1 MSFEQLKQRSQNKD
15 ALIEKLSS
23 LDSSKEKKSYKDDR
37 FWRPTVDD
45 SGTASAIIRFLPEC
59 EGEEDAAV
67 LYFSHA
73 FQGPGGWFIENPRTT
88 FGEKDPVSEYNSRL
102 WNSGIQANK
111 DMVSQKTKR
120 KKNFVSNILVISD
133 PAAPE
138 NEGKVFLF
146 RYGMKIH
153 QKLVDAMKPEF
164 ADEDPIIPFDFWQ
177 GANFRLRQRKVAG
190 YPNYDKSEF
199 DSVSAL
205 SADDDELE
213 ATWKQEHSLEAFTAR
228 DQFKSYE
235 DLERRL
241 NMVLGISQRPATR
254 KVDPETYED
263 ESEGRGYDHAS
274 DSFNAPD
281 ITPSPVKEEAIVE
294 DDDALSY
301 FAKLAE
307 D

>member
-73 FQGPGGWFIENPRTT
+73 FQGPGGWFIENSRTT

-120 KKNFVSNILVISD
+120 KKNFVSNILVVSD

-153 QKLVDAMKPEF
+153 QKLLDAMKPEF

-199 DSVSAL
+199 DSPSAL
-205 SADDDELE
+205 FDGDEGRLKEVWGTQYPLSEFVDPANYKSYDELK
-213 ATWKQEHSLEAFTAR
+213 TRLET
-228 DQFKSYE
+228 
-235 DLERRL
+235 
-241 NMVLGISQRPATR
+241 VLGGTQPTTTAENTALDEKVEVSSTSEAAPQR
-254 KVDPETYED
+254 
-263 ESEGRGYDHAS
+263 ESVEP
-274 DSFNAPD
+274 DS
-281 ITPSPVKEEAIVE
+281 EE
-294 DDDALSY
+294 DALSY
-301 FAKLAE
+301 FQRLSEE

>member
-73 FQGPGGWFIENPRTT
+73 FQGPGGWFIENSRTT

-133 PAAPE
+133 PACPE

-153 QKLVDAMKPEF
+153 QKLLDAMKPEF

-199 DSVSAL
+199 DSTSAL
-205 SADDDELE
+205 FDGDEERLKEVWGSQYPLSEFVDPANYKSYDELK
-213 ATWKQEHSLEAFTAR
+213 TRLET
-228 DQFKSYE
+228 
-235 DLERRL
+235 
-241 NMVLGISQRPATR
+241 VLGGTQPTTTAENTALDEKVEVSSTSEAAPQR
-254 KVDPETYED
+254 
-263 ESEGRGYDHAS
+263 ESVEP
-274 DSFNAPD
+274 DS
-281 ITPSPVKEEAIVE
+281 EE
-294 DDDALSY
+294 DALSY
-301 FAKLAE
+301 FQRLSEE

>member
-59 EGEEDAAV
+59 EGEEDAAI

-73 FQGPGGWFIENPRTT
+73 FQGPGGWFIENSRTT

-120 KKNFVSNILVISD
+120 KKNFVSNILVVSD
-133 PAAPE
+133 PACPE

-153 QKLVDAMKPEF
+153 QKLLDAMKPEF

-199 DSVSAL
+199 DSPSAL
-205 SADDDELE
+205 FDGDEGRLKEVWGTQYPLSEFVDPANYKSYDELK
-213 ATWKQEHSLEAFTAR
+213 TRLET
-228 DQFKSYE
+228 
-235 DLERRL
+235 
-241 NMVLGISQRPATR
+241 VLGGTQPTTTAENTALDEKVEVSSTSEAAPQR
-254 KVDPETYED
+254 
-263 ESEGRGYDHAS
+263 ESVEP
-274 DSFNAPD
+274 DS
-281 ITPSPVKEEAIVE
+281 EE
-294 DDDALSY
+294 DALSY
-301 FAKLAE
+301 FQRLSEE

>member
-59 EGEEDAAV
+59 EGEEDAAI

-73 FQGPGGWFIENPRTT
+73 FQGPGGWFIENSRTT

-133 PAAPE
+133 PACPE

-153 QKLVDAMKPEF
+153 QKLLDAMKPEF

-199 DSVSAL
+199 DSPSAL
-205 SADDDELE
+205 FDGDEGRLKEVWGSQYPLSEFVDPTNYKSYDELK
-213 ATWKQEHSLEAFTAR
+213 TRLET
-228 DQFKSYE
+228 
-235 DLERRL
+235 
-241 NMVLGISQRPATR
+241 VLGGTQPTTTAENTALDEKVEVSSTSEAAPQR
-254 KVDPETYED
+254 
-263 ESEGRGYDHAS
+263 ESVEP
-274 DSFNAPD
+274 DS
-281 ITPSPVKEEAIVE
+281 EE
-294 DDDALSY
+294 DALSY
-301 FAKLAE
+301 FQRLSEE

>member
-1 MSFEQLKQRSQNKD
+1 MSFEQLKNRSKNKA

-73 FQGPGGWFIENPRTT
+73 FQGPGGWFIENSRTT

-120 KKNFVSNILVISD
+120 KKNFVSNILVVSD
-133 PAAPE
+133 PACPE

-153 QKLVDAMKPEF
+153 QKLLDAMKPEF

-199 DSVSAL
+199 DSPSAL
-205 SADDDELE
+205 FDGDEGRLKEVWGTQYPLSEFVDPANYKSYDELK
-213 ATWKQEHSLEAFTAR
+213 TRLET
-228 DQFKSYE
+228 
-235 DLERRL
+235 
-241 NMVLGISQRPATR
+241 VLGGTQPTTTAENTALDEKVEVSSTSEAAPQR
-254 KVDPETYED
+254 
-263 ESEGRGYDHAS
+263 ESVEP
-274 DSFNAPD
+274 DS
-281 ITPSPVKEEAIVE
+281 EE
-294 DDDALSY
+294 DALSY
-301 FAKLAE
+301 FQRLSEE

>member
-73 FQGPGGWFIENPRTT
+73 FQGPGGWFIENSRTT

-199 DSVSAL
+199 DSPSAL
-205 SADDDELE
+205 FDGDEEKLKAVWEQQHALSEFVDPANYKSYDELK
-213 ATWKQEHSLEAFTAR
+213 TRLET
-228 DQFKSYE
+228 
-235 DLERRL
+235 
-241 NMVLGISQRPATR
+241 VLGGTQPTTTAENTALDEKVEVSSTSEAAPQR
-254 KVDPETYED
+254 
-263 ESEGRGYDHAS
+263 ESVEP
-274 DSFNAPD
+274 DS
-281 ITPSPVKEEAIVE
+281 EE
-294 DDDALSY
+294 DALSY
-301 FAKLAE
+301 FQRLSEE

>member
-23 LDSSKEKKSYKDDR
+23 LDSNEKKSYKDDR

-67 LYFSHA
+67 LYFYHA
-73 FQGPGGWFIENPRTT
+73 FQGPGGWFIENSRTT

-120 KKNFVSNILVISD
+120 KKNFVSNILVVSD
-133 PAAPE
+133 PACPE

-153 QKLVDAMKPEF
+153 QKLLDAMKPEF

-199 DSVSAL
+199 DSPSAL
-205 SADDDELE
+205 FDGDEGRLKEVWGTQYPLSEFVDPANYKSYDELK
-213 ATWKQEHSLEAFTAR
+213 TRLET
-228 DQFKSYE
+228 
-235 DLERRL
+235 
-241 NMVLGISQRPATR
+241 VLGGTQPTTTAENTALDEKVEVSSTSEAAPQR
-254 KVDPETYED
+254 
-263 ESEGRGYDHAS
+263 ESVEP
-274 DSFNAPD
+274 DS
-281 ITPSPVKEEAIVE
+281 EE
-294 DDDALSY
+294 DALSY
-301 FAKLAE
+301 FQRLSEE

>member
-59 EGEEDAAV
+59 EGEEDAAI

-73 FQGPGGWFIENPRTT
+73 FQGPGGWFIENSRTT

-153 QKLVDAMKPEF
+153 QKLLDAMKPEF

-199 DSVSAL
+199 DSTSAL
-205 SADDDELE
+205 FDGDEERLKEVWGTQYPLSEFVDPTNYKSYDELK
-213 ATWKQEHSLEAFTAR
+213 TRLET
-228 DQFKSYE
+228 
-235 DLERRL
+235 
-241 NMVLGISQRPATR
+241 VLGGTQPTTTAENTALDEKVEVSSTSEAAPQR
-254 KVDPETYED
+254 
-263 ESEGRGYDHAS
+263 ESVEP
-274 DSFNAPD
+274 DS
-281 ITPSPVKEEAIVE
+281 EE
-294 DDDALSY
+294 DALSY
-301 FAKLAE
+301 FQRLSEE

>member
-23 LDSSKEKKSYKDDR
+23 LDSNEKKSYKDDR

-73 FQGPGGWFIENPRTT
+73 FQGPGGWFIENSRTT

-164 ADEDPIIPFDFWQ
+164 ADEEPIIPFDFWQ

-199 DSVSAL
+199 DSPSAL
-205 SADDDELE
+205 FDGDEGRLKEVWGTQYPLSEFVDPANYKSYDELK
-213 ATWKQEHSLEAFTAR
+213 TRLET
-228 DQFKSYE
+228 
-235 DLERRL
+235 
-241 NMVLGISQRPATR
+241 VLGGTQPTTTAENTALDEKVEVSSTSEAAPQR
-254 KVDPETYED
+254 
-263 ESEGRGYDHAS
+263 ESVEP
-274 DSFNAPD
+274 DS
-281 ITPSPVKEEAIVE
+281 EE
-294 DDDALSY
+294 DALSY
-301 FAKLAE
+301 FQRLSEE

>member
-23 LDSSKEKKSYKDDR
+23 LDSNEKKSYKDDR

-59 EGEEDAAV
+59 EGEEDAAI

-73 FQGPGGWFIENPRTT
+73 FQGPGGWFIENSRTT

-120 KKNFVSNILVISD
+120 KKNFVSNILVVSD

-153 QKLVDAMKPEF
+153 QKLLDAMKPEF

-199 DSVSAL
+199 DSPSAL
-205 SADDDELE
+205 FDGDEGRLKEVWGTQYPLSEFVDPTNYKSYDELK
-213 ATWKQEHSLEAFTAR
+213 TRLET
-228 DQFKSYE
+228 
-235 DLERRL
+235 
-241 NMVLGISQRPATR
+241 VLGGTQPTTTAENTALDEKVEVSSTSEAAPQR
-254 KVDPETYED
+254 
-263 ESEGRGYDHAS
+263 ESVEP
-274 DSFNAPD
+274 DS
-281 ITPSPVKEEAIVE
+281 EE
-294 DDDALSY
+294 DALSY
-301 FAKLAE
+301 FQRLSEE

>member
-45 SGTASAIIRFLPEC
+45 SGTASAIIRFLLEC

-73 FQGPGGWFIENPRTT
+73 FQGPGGWFIENSRTT

-133 PAAPE
+133 PACPE

-153 QKLVDAMKPEF
+153 QKLLDAMKPEF

-199 DSVSAL
+199 DSPSAL
-205 SADDDELE
+205 FDGDEGRLKEVWGTQYPLSEFVDPANYKSYDELK
-213 ATWKQEHSLEAFTAR
+213 TRLET
-228 DQFKSYE
+228 
-235 DLERRL
+235 
-241 NMVLGISQRPATR
+241 VLGGTQPTTTAENTALDEKVEVSSTSEAAPQR
-254 KVDPETYED
+254 
-263 ESEGRGYDHAS
+263 ESVEP
-274 DSFNAPD
+274 DS
-281 ITPSPVKEEAIVE
+281 EE
-294 DDDALSY
+294 DALSY
-301 FAKLAE
+301 FQRLSEE

>member
-1 MSFEQLKQRSQNKD
+1 
-15 ALIEKLSS
+15 
-23 LDSSKEKKSYKDDR
+23 
-37 FWRPTVDD
+37 
-45 SGTASAIIRFLPEC
+45 
-59 EGEEDAAV
+59 
-67 LYFSHA
+67 
-73 FQGPGGWFIENPRTT
+73 
-88 FGEKDPVSEYNSRL
+88 
-102 WNSGIQANK
+102 SGIQANK

-164 ADEDPIIPFDFWQ
+164 ADEEPIIPFDFWQ

-205 SADDDELE
+205 YEGDEEKLKEVWATQYPLSEFVDPANYKSYDELK
-213 ATWKQEHSLEAFTAR
+213 TRLET
-228 DQFKSYE
+228 
-235 DLERRL
+235 
-241 NMVLGISQRPATR
+241 VLGGSQPTNTAENTS
-254 KVDPETYED
+254 VDDVVTTD
-263 ESEGRGYDHAS
+263 TTSEAAPQKS
-274 DSFNAPD
+274 VEPDS
-281 ITPSPVKEEAIVE
+281 EE
-294 DDDALSY
+294 DALSY
-301 FAKLAE
+301 FQRLSEE

>member
-73 FQGPGGWFIENPRTT
+73 FQGPGGWFIENSRTT

-133 PAAPE
+133 PACPE

-146 RYGMKIH
+146 RYGAKIH
-153 QKLVDAMKPEF
+153 QKLLDAMKPEF

-199 DSVSAL
+199 DSPSAL
-205 SADDDELE
+205 FDGDEGRLKEVWGTQYPLSEFVDPANYKSYDELK
-213 ATWKQEHSLEAFTAR
+213 TRLET
-228 DQFKSYE
+228 
-235 DLERRL
+235 
-241 NMVLGISQRPATR
+241 VLGGTQPTTTAENTALDEKVEVSSTSEAAPQR
-254 KVDPETYED
+254 
-263 ESEGRGYDHAS
+263 ESVEP
-274 DSFNAPD
+274 DS
-281 ITPSPVKEEAIVE
+281 EE
-294 DDDALSY
+294 DALSY
-301 FAKLAE
+301 FQRLSEE

>member
-1 MSFEQLKQRSQNKD
+1 M
-15 ALIEKLSS
+15 
-23 LDSSKEKKSYKDDR
+23 
-37 FWRPTVDD
+37 
-45 SGTASAIIRFLPEC
+45 
-59 EGEEDAAV
+59 
-67 LYFSHA
+67 LYYSHA
-73 FQGPGGWFIENPRTT
+73 FQGPGGWFIENSRTT

-138 NEGKVFLF
+138 NEGKFFLF

-164 ADEDPIIPFDFWQ
+164 ADEEPIIPFDFWQ

-205 SADDDELE
+205 YDGDEEKLKEVWATQYPLSEFVDPANYKSYDELK
-213 ATWKQEHSLEAFTAR
+213 TRLET
-228 DQFKSYE
+228 
-235 DLERRL
+235 
-241 NMVLGISQRPATR
+241 VLGGSQPTNTAENTS
-254 KVDPETYED
+254 VDDVVTTD
-263 ESEGRGYDHAS
+263 TTSEAAPQKS
-274 DSFNAPD
+274 VEPDS
-281 ITPSPVKEEAIVE
+281 EE
-294 DDDALSY
+294 DALSY
-301 FAKLAE
+301 FQRLSEE

>member
-23 LDSSKEKKSYKDDR
+23 LDSNEKKSYKDDR

-59 EGEEDAAV
+59 EGEEDAAI

-73 FQGPGGWFIENPRTT
+73 FQGPGGWFIENSRTT

-133 PAAPE
+133 PASPE

-199 DSVSAL
+199 DSPSAL
-205 SADDDELE
+205 FDGDEGRLKEVWGTQYPLSEFVDPTNYKSYDELK
-213 ATWKQEHSLEAFTAR
+213 TRLET
-228 DQFKSYE
+228 
-235 DLERRL
+235 
-241 NMVLGISQRPATR
+241 VLGGTQPTTTAENTALDEKVEVSSTSEAAPQR
-254 KVDPETYED
+254 
-263 ESEGRGYDHAS
+263 ESVEP
-274 DSFNAPD
+274 DS
-281 ITPSPVKEEAIVE
+281 EE
-294 DDDALSY
+294 DALSY
-301 FAKLAE
+301 FQRLSEE

>member
-73 FQGPGGWFIENPRTT
+73 FQGPGGWFIENSRTT

-120 KKNFVSNILVISD
+120 KKNFVSNILVVSD
-133 PAAPE
+133 PACPE

-153 QKLVDAMKPEF
+153 QKLLDAMKPEF

-199 DSVSAL
+199 DSPSAL
-205 SADDDELE
+205 FDGDEEKLKAVWEQQHALSEFVDPANYKSYDELK
-213 ATWKQEHSLEAFTAR
+213 TRLET
-228 DQFKSYE
+228 
-235 DLERRL
+235 
-241 NMVLGISQRPATR
+241 VLGGTQPTTTAENTALDEKVEVSSTSEAAPQR
-254 KVDPETYED
+254 
-263 ESEGRGYDHAS
+263 ESVEP
-274 DSFNAPD
+274 DS
-281 ITPSPVKEEAIVE
+281 EE
-294 DDDALSY
+294 DALSY
-301 FAKLAE
+301 FQRLSEE

>member
-23 LDSSKEKKSYKDDR
+23 LDSGKEKKSYKDER

-45 SGTASAIIRFLPEC
+45 SGTASAVIRFLPEC
-59 EGEEDAAV
+59 ENEEDAAV

-73 FQGPGGWFIENPRTT
+73 FQGPGGWFIENSRTT

-153 QKLVDAMKPEF
+153 QKLLDAMKPEF

-199 DSVSAL
+199 DSPSAL
-205 SADDDELE
+205 FDGDEGRLKDVWGSQYPLSEFVDPANYKSYDELK
-213 ATWKQEHSLEAFTAR
+213 TRLET
-228 DQFKSYE
+228 
-235 DLERRL
+235 
-241 NMVLGISQRPATR
+241 VLGGTQPTTTAENTALDEKVEVSSTSEAAPQR
-254 KVDPETYED
+254 
-263 ESEGRGYDHAS
+263 ESVEP
-274 DSFNAPD
+274 DS
-281 ITPSPVKEEAIVE
+281 EE
-294 DDDALSY
+294 DALSY
-301 FAKLAE
+301 FQRLSEE

>member
-23 LDSSKEKKSYKDDR
+23 LDSNEKKSYKDDR

-73 FQGPGGWFIENPRTT
+73 FQGPGGWFIENSRTT

-164 ADEDPIIPFDFWQ
+164 ADEEPIIPFDFWQ

-205 SADDDELE
+205 FDGDEGRLKEVWGTQYPLSEFVDPTNYKSYDELK
-213 ATWKQEHSLEAFTAR
+213 TRLET
-228 DQFKSYE
+228 
-235 DLERRL
+235 
-241 NMVLGISQRPATR
+241 VLGGTQPTTTAENTALDEKVEVSSTSEAAPQR
-254 KVDPETYED
+254 
-263 ESEGRGYDHAS
+263 ESVEP
-274 DSFNAPD
+274 DS
-281 ITPSPVKEEAIVE
+281 EE
-294 DDDALSY
+294 DALSY
-301 FAKLAE
+301 FQRLSEE

>member
-73 FQGPGGWFIENPRTT
+73 FQGPGGWFIENSRTT

-133 PAAPE
+133 PACPE

-153 QKLVDAMKPEF
+153 QKLLDAMKPEF

-199 DSVSAL
+199 DSPSAL
-205 SADDDELE
+205 FDGDEGRLKEVWGTQYPLSEFVDPANYKSYDEL
-213 ATWKQEHSLEAFTAR
+213 KPRLET
-228 DQFKSYE
+228 
-235 DLERRL
+235 
-241 NMVLGISQRPATR
+241 VLGGTQPTTTAENTALDEKVEVSSTSEAAPQR
-254 KVDPETYED
+254 
-263 ESEGRGYDHAS
+263 ESVEP
-274 DSFNAPD
+274 DS
-281 ITPSPVKEEAIVE
+281 EE
-294 DDDALSY
+294 DALSY
-301 FAKLAE
+301 FQRLSEE

>member
-23 LDSSKEKKSYKDDR
+23 LDSNEKKSYKDDR

-59 EGEEDAAV
+59 EAEEDAAI

-73 FQGPGGWFIENPRTT
+73 FQGPGGWFIENSRTT

-164 ADEDPIIPFDFWQ
+164 ADEEPIIPFDFWQ

-199 DSVSAL
+199 DSPSAL
-205 SADDDELE
+205 FDGDEEKLKAVWEQQHALSEFVDPANYKSYDELK
-213 ATWKQEHSLEAFTAR
+213 TRLET
-228 DQFKSYE
+228 
-235 DLERRL
+235 
-241 NMVLGISQRPATR
+241 VLGGTQPTTTAENTALDEKVEVSSTSEAAPQR
-254 KVDPETYED
+254 
-263 ESEGRGYDHAS
+263 ESVEP
-274 DSFNAPD
+274 DS
-281 ITPSPVKEEAIVE
+281 EE
-294 DDDALSY
+294 DALSY
-301 FAKLAE
+301 FQRLSEE

>member
-23 LDSSKEKKSYKDDR
+23 LDSNEKKSYKDDR

-73 FQGPGGWFIENPRTT
+73 FQGPGGWFIENSRTT

-199 DSVSAL
+199 DSPSAL
-205 SADDDELE
+205 FDGDEGRLKEVWGTQYPLSEFVDPANYKSYDELK
-213 ATWKQEHSLEAFTAR
+213 TRLET
-228 DQFKSYE
+228 
-235 DLERRL
+235 
-241 NMVLGISQRPATR
+241 VLGGTQPTTTAENTALDEKVEVSSTSEAAPQR
-254 KVDPETYED
+254 
-263 ESEGRGYDHAS
+263 ESVEP
-274 DSFNAPD
+274 DS
-281 ITPSPVKEEAIVE
+281 EE
-294 DDDALSY
+294 DALSY
-301 FAKLAE
+301 FQRLSEE

>member
-23 LDSSKEKKSYKDDR
+23 LDSGKEKKSYKDER

-45 SGTASAIIRFLPEC
+45 SGTASAVIRFLPEC
-59 EGEEDAAV
+59 ENEEDAAV
-67 LYFSHA
+67 LYYSHA
-73 FQGPGGWFIENPRTT
+73 FQGPGGWFIENSRTT

-120 KKNFVSNILVISD
+120 KKNFVSNILVVSD
-133 PAAPE
+133 PACPE

-153 QKLVDAMKPEF
+153 QKLLDAMKPEF

-199 DSVSAL
+199 DSPSAL
-205 SADDDELE
+205 FDGDEGRLKEVWGTQYPLSEFVDPANYKSYDELK
-213 ATWKQEHSLEAFTAR
+213 TRLET
-228 DQFKSYE
+228 
-235 DLERRL
+235 
-241 NMVLGISQRPATR
+241 VLGGTQPTTTAENTALDEKVEVSSTSEAAPQR
-254 KVDPETYED
+254 
-263 ESEGRGYDHAS
+263 ESVEP
-274 DSFNAPD
+274 DS
-281 ITPSPVKEEAIVE
+281 EE
-294 DDDALSY
+294 DALSY
-301 FAKLAE
+301 FQRLSEE

>member
-23 LDSSKEKKSYKDDR
+23 LDSGKEKKSYKDER

-45 SGTASAIIRFLPEC
+45 SGTASAVIRFLPEC
-59 EGEEDAAV
+59 ENEEDAAV

-73 FQGPGGWFIENPRTT
+73 FQGPGGWFIENSRTT

-153 QKLVDAMKPEF
+153 QKLLDAMKPEF
-164 ADEDPIIPFDFWQ
+164 ADEEPIIPFDFWQ

-199 DSVSAL
+199 DSPSAL
-205 SADDDELE
+205 FDGDEGRLKEVWGTQYPLSEFVDPANYKSYDELK
-213 ATWKQEHSLEAFTAR
+213 TRLET
-228 DQFKSYE
+228 
-235 DLERRL
+235 
-241 NMVLGISQRPATR
+241 VLGGTQPTTTAENTALDEKVEVSSTSEAAPQR
-254 KVDPETYED
+254 
-263 ESEGRGYDHAS
+263 ESVEP
-274 DSFNAPD
+274 DS
-281 ITPSPVKEEAIVE
+281 EE
-294 DDDALSY
+294 DALSY
-301 FAKLAE
+301 FQRLSEE

>member
-23 LDSSKEKKSYKDDR
+23 LDTSKEKKSYKDDR

-73 FQGPGGWFIENPRTT
+73 FQGPGGWFIENSRTT

-120 KKNFVSNILVISD
+120 KKNFVSNILVVSD
-133 PAAPE
+133 PACPE

-153 QKLVDAMKPEF
+153 QKLLDAMKPEF

-199 DSVSAL
+199 DSPSAL
-205 SADDDELE
+205 FDGDEGRLKEVWGTQYPLSEFVDPANYKSYDELK
-213 ATWKQEHSLEAFTAR
+213 TRLET
-228 DQFKSYE
+228 
-235 DLERRL
+235 
-241 NMVLGISQRPATR
+241 VLGGTQPTTTAENTALDEKVEVSSTSEAAPQR
-254 KVDPETYED
+254 
-263 ESEGRGYDHAS
+263 ESVEP
-274 DSFNAPD
+274 DS
-281 ITPSPVKEEAIVE
+281 EE
-294 DDDALSY
+294 DALSY
-301 FAKLAE
+301 FQRLSEE

>member
-23 LDSSKEKKSYKDDR
+23 LDNSKEKKSYKDER

-45 SGTASAIIRFLPEC
+45 SGTASAVIRFLPEC
-59 EGEEDAAV
+59 ENEEDAAV

-73 FQGPGGWFIENPRTT
+73 FQGPGGWFIENSRTT

-164 ADEDPIIPFDFWQ
+164 ADEEPIIPFDFWQ

-205 SADDDELE
+205 YDGDEEKLKEVWGTQYPLSEFVDPANYKSYDELK
-213 ATWKQEHSLEAFTAR
+213 TRLET
-228 DQFKSYE
+228 
-235 DLERRL
+235 
-241 NMVLGISQRPATR
+241 VLGGTQPTTTAENTALDEKVEVSSTSEAAPQR
-254 KVDPETYED
+254 
-263 ESEGRGYDHAS
+263 ESVEP
-274 DSFNAPD
+274 DS
-281 ITPSPVKEEAIVE
+281 EE
-294 DDDALSY
+294 DALSY
-301 FAKLAE
+301 FQRLSEE

>member
-59 EGEEDAAV
+59 EGEEDAAI

-73 FQGPGGWFIENPRTT
+73 FQGPGGWFIENSRTT

-120 KKNFVSNILVISD
+120 KKNFVSNILVVSD
-133 PAAPE
+133 PACPE

-153 QKLVDAMKPEF
+153 QKLLDAMKPEF

-199 DSVSAL
+199 DSPSAL
-205 SADDDELE
+205 FDGDEEKLKAVWEQQHALSEFVDPANYKSYDELK
-213 ATWKQEHSLEAFTAR
+213 TRLET
-228 DQFKSYE
+228 
-235 DLERRL
+235 
-241 NMVLGISQRPATR
+241 VLGGTQPTTTAENTALDEKVEVSSTSEAAPQR
-254 KVDPETYED
+254 
-263 ESEGRGYDHAS
+263 ESVEP
-274 DSFNAPD
+274 DS
-281 ITPSPVKEEAIVE
+281 EE
-294 DDDALSY
+294 DALSY
-301 FAKLAE
+301 FQRLSEE

>member
-1 MSFEQLKQRSQNKD
+1 MSFEQLKNRSKNKD

-23 LDSSKEKKSYKDDR
+23 LDSGKEKKSYKDER

-45 SGTASAIIRFLPEC
+45 SGTASAVIRFLPEC
-59 EGEEDAAV
+59 ENEEDAAV

-73 FQGPGGWFIENPRTT
+73 FQGPGGWFIENSRTT

-133 PAAPE
+133 PACPE
-138 NEGKVFLF
+138 NEGKGFLF
-146 RYGMKIH
+146 RYGAKIH
-153 QKLVDAMKPEF
+153 QKLLDAMKPEF

-199 DSVSAL
+199 DSPSAL
-205 SADDDELE
+205 FDGDEGRLKEVWGTQYPLSEFVAPANYKSYDELK
-213 ATWKQEHSLEAFTAR
+213 TRLET
-228 DQFKSYE
+228 
-235 DLERRL
+235 
-241 NMVLGISQRPATR
+241 VLGGTQPTTTAENTALDEKVEVSSTSEAAPQR
-254 KVDPETYED
+254 
-263 ESEGRGYDHAS
+263 ESVEP
-274 DSFNAPD
+274 DS
-281 ITPSPVKEEAIVE
+281 EE
-294 DDDALSY
+294 DALSY
-301 FAKLAE
+301 FQRLSEE

>member
-23 LDSSKEKKSYKDDR
+23 LDSSKEKKSYKDER

-73 FQGPGGWFIENPRTT
+73 FQGPGGWFIENSRTT

-120 KKNFVSNILVISD
+120 KKNFVSNILVVSD
-133 PAAPE
+133 RACPE

-153 QKLVDAMKPEF
+153 QKLLDAMKPEF

-199 DSVSAL
+199 DSPSAL
-205 SADDDELE
+205 FDGDEGRLKEVWGTQYPLSEFVDPANYKSYDELK
-213 ATWKQEHSLEAFTAR
+213 TRLET
-228 DQFKSYE
+228 
-235 DLERRL
+235 
-241 NMVLGISQRPATR
+241 VLGGTQPTTTAENTALDEKVEVSSTSEAAPQR
-254 KVDPETYED
+254 
-263 ESEGRGYDHAS
+263 ESVEP
-274 DSFNAPD
+274 DS
-281 ITPSPVKEEAIVE
+281 EE
-294 DDDALSY
+294 DALSY
-301 FAKLAE
+301 FQRLSEE

>member
-1 MSFEQLKQRSQNKD
+1 MSFEKLKQRSQNKD

-23 LDSSKEKKSYKDDR
+23 LDNKEKKSYKDDR

-59 EGEEDAAV
+59 ENEEDAAV

-73 FQGPGGWFIENPRTT
+73 FQGPGGWFIENSRTT

-164 ADEDPIIPFDFWQ
+164 ADEEPIIPFDFWQ

-199 DSVSAL
+199 DTPSAL
-205 SADDDELE
+205 FDGDEGKLKEIWEQQHSLREFVDPANYKSYDELK
-213 ATWKQEHSLEAFTAR
+213 TRLE
-228 DQFKSYE
+228 S
-235 DLERRL
+235 
-241 NMVLGISQRPATR
+241 VLGGSQPTNTAEHTAISDEVAPAATSEAAPQRDSVEPDGEESALDYFSR
-254 KVDPETYED
+254 LANED
-263 ESEGRGYDHAS
+263 
-274 DSFNAPD
+274 
-281 ITPSPVKEEAIVE
+281 
-294 DDDALSY
+294 
-301 FAKLAE
+301 
-307 D
+307 

>member
-1 MSFEQLKQRSQNKD
+1 MKQRSQNKD

-23 LDSSKEKKSYKDDR
+23 LDSSKEKKSYKDER

-73 FQGPGGWFIENPRTT
+73 FQGPGGWFIENSRTT

-120 KKNFVSNILVISD
+120 KKNFVSNILVVSD
-133 PAAPE
+133 PACPE

-153 QKLVDAMKPEF
+153 QKLLDAMKPEF

-199 DSVSAL
+199 DSPSAL
-205 SADDDELE
+205 FDGDEGRLKEVWGTPYPLSEFVDPANYKSYDELK
-213 ATWKQEHSLEAFTAR
+213 TRLET
-228 DQFKSYE
+228 
-235 DLERRL
+235 
-241 NMVLGISQRPATR
+241 VLGGTQPTTTAENTALDEKVEVSSTSEAAPQR
-254 KVDPETYED
+254 
-263 ESEGRGYDHAS
+263 ESVEP
-274 DSFNAPD
+274 DS
-281 ITPSPVKEEAIVE
+281 EE
-294 DDDALSY
+294 DALSY
-301 FAKLAE
+301 FQRLSEE

>member
-23 LDSSKEKKSYKDDR
+23 LDSNEKKSYKDDR

-73 FQGPGGWFIENPRTT
+73 FQGPGGWFIENSRTT

-120 KKNFVSNILVISD
+120 KKNFVSNILVVSD

-153 QKLVDAMKPEF
+153 QKLLDAMKPEF

-199 DSVSAL
+199 DSPSAL
-205 SADDDELE
+205 FDGDEGRLKEVWGTQYPLSEFVDPANYKSYDELK
-213 ATWKQEHSLEAFTAR
+213 TRLET
-228 DQFKSYE
+228 
-235 DLERRL
+235 
-241 NMVLGISQRPATR
+241 VLGGTQPTTTAENTALDEKVEVSSTSEAAPQR
-254 KVDPETYED
+254 
-263 ESEGRGYDHAS
+263 ESVEP
-274 DSFNAPD
+274 DS
-281 ITPSPVKEEAIVE
+281 EE
-294 DDDALSY
+294 DALSY
-301 FAKLAE
+301 FQRLSEE

>member
-73 FQGPGGWFIENPRTT
+73 FQGPGGWFIENSRTT

-153 QKLVDAMKPEF
+153 QKLLDAMKPEF
-164 ADEDPIIPFDFWQ
+164 ADEEPIIPFDFWQ

-199 DSVSAL
+199 DSPSAL
-205 SADDDELE
+205 FDGDEGRLKEVWGTQYPLSEFVDPANYKSYDELK
-213 ATWKQEHSLEAFTAR
+213 TRLET
-228 DQFKSYE
+228 
-235 DLERRL
+235 
-241 NMVLGISQRPATR
+241 VLGGTQPTTTAENTALDEKVEVSSTSEAAPQR
-254 KVDPETYED
+254 
-263 ESEGRGYDHAS
+263 ESVEP
-274 DSFNAPD
+274 DS
-281 ITPSPVKEEAIVE
+281 EE
-294 DDDALSY
+294 DALSY
-301 FAKLAE
+301 FQRLSEE